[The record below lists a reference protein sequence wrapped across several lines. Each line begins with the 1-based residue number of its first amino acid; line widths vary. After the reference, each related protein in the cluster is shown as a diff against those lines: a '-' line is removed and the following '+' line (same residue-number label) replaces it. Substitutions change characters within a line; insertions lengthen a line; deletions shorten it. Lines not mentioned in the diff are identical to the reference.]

1 MLFGKFLSFNIETI
15 VHVHPDQILEK
26 SVLNDLG
33 ATCYNYIYFMHFTNK
48 TPNKV
53 KIQQNF

>member
-1 MLFGKFLSFNIETI
+1 MLFEKFLSFTIETI
-15 VHVHPDQILEK
+15 VHVHPDQIMEK

-33 ATCYNYIYFMHFTNK
+33 ATCYIYFKHFTTK
-48 TPNKV
+48 TSKL

>member
-33 ATCYNYIYFMHFTNK
+33 ATCYIYFMHFTNK

>member
-33 ATCYNYIYFMHFTNK
+33 ATCYIYFKHFTNK
-48 TPNKV
+48 TPKV